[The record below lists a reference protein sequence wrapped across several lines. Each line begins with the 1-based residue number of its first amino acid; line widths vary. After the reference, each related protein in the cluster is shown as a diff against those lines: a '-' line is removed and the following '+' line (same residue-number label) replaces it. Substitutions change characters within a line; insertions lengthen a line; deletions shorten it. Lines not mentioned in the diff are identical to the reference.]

1 MVKPENR
8 IKKHHDSYFKK
19 TLDEWGAVAN
29 LNMRGELEIIVGG
42 ADAFETLQKQEE
54 VTWLAEYQLKIFKA
68 LN

>member
-8 IKKHHDSYFKK
+8 IKKATYSYFKK

-29 LNMRGELEIIVGG
+29 LNMRGDLEIIVCGT
-42 ADAFETLQKQEE
+42 DTLEAFQKQQE